1 MSTKCGEN
9 APLGIYT
16 PGINQEKE
24 AVISSHFMHDIN
36 QNLNL
41 MLYSPIDFAQRA
53 LTISANLI
61 NERLIPSL
69 LATSE
74 QFIVKRASAAKIRA
88 RKNFK
93 EYGCSAQ
100 EQVGISEI
108 ITEAMFDRQFLKGP
122 KSNCSRLI
130 LSKKIKA
137 LVEKQEPIKMVIPAL
152 PYKSSSPLKSRG
164 IMPDLSEINFL
175 LGLSEIVKTIALI
188 YQEEMKTSNKIMAKF
203 TVISDGSRFN
213 AFLNESNEAIKA
225 YQDKLRWWI
234 VKLNIFNYVEIVD
247 YQFVIE
253 NYLSKELYLE
263 KKIIKD
269 KVYRQYTE
277 LMIPLFEPC
286 NIAKMISRA
295 IELDPD
301 PEACNLEGRF
311 IPLFKSLIYIV
322 RYKSLIKYAQ
332 LNGDQYE
339 PLYAELIRNIFVPY
353 TELKEGELALIEEF
367 IANPQQNIKPE
378 QIQCYEYLR
387 QTMLYEAW
395 QATINY
401 IAEIRSDRDL
411 DFDPIGF
418 CFVNYIRWT
427 IHAKSGQ
434 MAILITTANGDPIQA
449 WHGAG
454 VFKLT
459 KNNKIKI
466 YTLPTLLLEGEGA
479 TPVIIANDGVE
490 CIINDQ
496 PLFYI
501 HREIIYKNSDDLFE
515 KIDKHLTRNRKF

>member
-1 MSTKCGEN
+1 MALYK
-9 APLGIYT
+9 
-16 PGINQEKE
+16 PGINQERE
-24 AVISSHFMHDIN
+24 AVISSHFMHNIN

-41 MLYSPIDFAQRA
+41 MLYNPIDFSKRA
-53 LTISANLI
+53 LLI
-61 NERLIPSL
+61 NANMIIERLLPSL
-69 LATSE
+69 IATSE

-88 RKNFK
+88 RKNFI
-93 EYGCSAQ
+93 EYGFSAE
-100 EQVGISEI
+100 EQVGLSEI
-108 ITEAMFDRQFLKGP
+108 ITEVMFDRQFLKGP

-164 IMPDLSEINFL
+164 TMPDLSEINFL
-175 LGLSEIVKTIALI
+175 LGLAEIVKTIILI
-188 YQEEMKTSNKIMAKF
+188 YQEEMPTSNKTMAKF

-213 AFLNESNEAIKA
+213 AFLNESNETIKA
-225 YQDKLRWWI
+225 YQDQLRWW
-234 VKLNIFNYVEIVD
+234 VDKLNILDYVEIFD

-253 NYLSKELYLE
+253 NYLPKAFYFE
-263 KKIIKD
+263 KKIIKE
-269 KVYRQYTE
+269 KVYQQYTD
-277 LMIPLFEPC
+277 LMTPLFKPC
-286 NIAKMISRA
+286 NLLQMICKA

-301 PEACNLEGRF
+301 PESCNPDGRF

-322 RYKSLIKYAQ
+322 RYKTLRKYAEC
-332 LNGDQYE
+332 NEDKYVA
-339 PLYAELIRNIFVPY
+339 LYSELIRHIFEPY
-353 TELKEGELALIEEF
+353 TVLNEVDFAVVKAF
-367 IANPQQNIKPE
+367 MANPHQKKRPE

-411 DFDPIGF
+411 VLDPIAT
-418 CFVNYIRWT
+418 CFVDYIRWT
-427 IHAKSGQ
+427 IHAKAGQ
-434 MAILITTANGDPIQA
+434 MAILTTTATGDPIQP

-466 YTLPTLLLEGEGA
+466 YTLPALLLEGEGA
-479 TPVIIANDGVE
+479 IPVIIANDGGE
-490 CIINDQ
+490 CMIKDQ

-501 HREIIYKNSDDLFE
+501 DRGIIYKNSDDLLDA
-515 KIDKHLTRNRKF
+515 IDKHLTRNRKF